1 VGLDRQSDA
10 DLERLHLA
18 RHPVV
23 AAWVR
28 EAASRLAPQIAA
40 LENIL
45 DPQAIVIGGALPPAL
60 LVDLMAA
67 LQPLPTSV
75 ARRRGR
81 RDARLIQGRTG
92 HLIAALGAAALP
104 LLETM
109 TPRLD
114 TASTVSVAIRSEEK
128 SVA

>member
-1 VGLDRQSDA
+1 
-10 DLERLHLA
+10 
-18 RHPVV
+18 
-23 AAWVR
+23 
-28 EAASRLAPQIAA
+28 
-40 LENIL
+40 
-45 DPQAIVIGGALPPAL
+45 L
-60 LVDLMAA
+60 LVDLLAA
-67 LQPLPTSV
+67 LQPLPASV

-92 HLIAALGAAALP
+92 HLTAALGAAALP

-114 TASTVSVAIRSEEK
+114 TASTTSPIVRSEET